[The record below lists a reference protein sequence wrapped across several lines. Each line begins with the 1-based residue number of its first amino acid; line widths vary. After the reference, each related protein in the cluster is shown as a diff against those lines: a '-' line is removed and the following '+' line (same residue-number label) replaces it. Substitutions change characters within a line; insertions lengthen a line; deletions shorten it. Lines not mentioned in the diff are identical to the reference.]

1 MSGTYEFQF
10 QGENL
15 VADADAALIWS
26 ERELLVVAD
35 LHFEKGSA
43 YGAMGTFLPP
53 YDSRSTLDR
62 LETLMARHQPRT
74 VLCLGDSFHD
84 LGAGD
89 RMHESDA
96 ARLSAFTRRYEW
108 IWIAGNHDPTMPTWL
123 GGQVAAEVRIGRLC
137 FRHEAEE
144 GLTVGEVSG
153 HFHPKA
159 RSQIAGAHAILSMF
173 CDDGRRLVLPA
184 FGTYTGGLNVL
195 DSALKPILG
204 RDLIV
209 YALRRGVVTR
219 LEGAPWSRTSET
231 QPALL

>member
-15 VADADAALIWS
+15 VADADAALIWP

-43 YGAMGTFLPP
+43 YGAIGTFLPP

-96 ARLSAFTRRYEW
+96 ARLSEFTRRYEW

-123 GGQVAAEVRIGRLC
+123 GGQVADEVRIGRLC

-159 RSQIAGAHAILSMF
+159 RVKSRGRTLSCRCF
-173 CDDGRRLVLPA
+173 ATDGRRLVLPA

-209 YALRRGVVTR
+209 YALRRGAVHAVGR
-219 LEGAPWSRTSET
+219 RSLVAEPEA

>member
-1 MSGTYEFQF
+1 MKATHEFQF
-10 QGENL
+10 QGEQL
-15 VADADAALIWS
+15 VADADAALIWP
-26 ERELLVVAD
+26 ERETLVVAD

-43 YGAMGTFLPP
+43 FGAMGTFLPP

-62 LETLMARHQPRT
+62 LETLLQRHRPRT

-84 LGAGD
+84 VGAGA
-89 RMHESDA
+89 RMDKSDA
-96 ARLSAFTRRYEW
+96 ARLSEFTRKHEW
-108 IWIAGNHDPTMPTWL
+108 IWIAGNHDPTVPSWL
-123 GGQVAAEVRIGRLC
+123 GGQAVEEIRIGRLC

-144 GLTVGEVSG
+144 GLTAGEVSG

-159 RSQIAGAHAILSMF
+159 RVKSRGRTLSCRCF
-173 CDDGRRLVLPA
+173 ATDGRRLVLPA

-209 YALRRGVVTR
+209 FALRRGAVHAVGR
-219 LEGAPWSRTSET
+219 RSLVADPET
-231 QPALL
+231 QPVLL

>member
-1 MSGTYEFQF
+1 MTYNQIQF
-10 QGENL
+10 QGETLHCHLSGAL
-15 VADADAALIWS
+15 VWPSAETVIVS
-26 ERELLVVAD
+26 D
-35 LHFEKGSA
+35 LHLEKGSA
-43 YGAMGTFLPP
+43 LAQHGILLPP
-53 YDSRSTLDR
+53 YDSRDSLNN
-62 LETLMARHQPRT
+62 LAA
-74 VLCLGDSFHD
+74 VLKNFPASRVICLGDSFHD

-96 ARLSAFTRRYEW
+96 ARLSEFTRRYEW

-123 GGQVAAEVRIGRLC
+123 GGQVADEVCLGRLC

-159 RSQIAGAHAILSMF
+159 RVKSRGRTLSCRCF
-173 CDDGRRLVLPA
+173 ATDGRRLVLPA

-209 YALRRGVVTR
+209 YALRRGAVHAVGR
-219 LEGAPWSRTSET
+219 RSLVAEPEA